1 MQPTTDSLTSPAVI
15 PAPVPLIARA
25 RLIALLDAAA
35 SQHVCIVGDAM
46 LDVYLRGDVDRISPE
61 APVPVVRVR
70 ERRHALG
77 GAANVAQNVAALGAG
92 CDLVSVIGDDV
103 AGERLCEMLREG
115 GMDAHAL
122 VRVGRPT
129 TTKTRVMARAQ
140 QLVRFDEEEDTD
152 LSTDDISRV
161 LAVVNEAVD
170 RASALV
176 FEDYNKGLLVPAVI
190 RGAIERAQARG
201 IPIVVD
207 PKYRNF
213 FAYAGATVFKP
224 NRRELESA
232 LGAAVDL
239 EHPEALPATFAR
251 LGVQHLL
258 LTLGERGMALVD
270 ASGAVHHVPTT
281 AREVYDVVGAGDT
294 VTAYLAAMLGAG
306 ASALE
311 AAVIANFAAGVEVGK
326 LGAAT
331 VNASE
336 VLAAYD
342 LHTGVIA

>member
-1 MQPTTDSLTSPAVI
+1 MTSALSTASTPSGA
-15 PAPVPLIARA
+15 APLIARD
-25 RLIALLDAAA
+25 RLVALLAAA
-35 SQHVCIVGDAM
+35 TGQHVCIVGDAM
-46 LDVYLRGDVDRISPE
+46 LDLYLRGDVERISPE

-70 ERRHALG
+70 DRKQALG
-77 GAANVAQNVAALGAG
+77 GAANVAQNVAALGAR
-92 CDLVSVIGDDV
+92 CDLVAVVGDDR
-103 AGERLCEMLREG
+103 AGETLRAMLADG
-115 GMDAHAL
+115 GMSDRSL
-122 VRVGRPT
+122 VTVARPT

-140 QLVRFDEEEDTD
+140 QLLRFDEEEDGD
-152 LSTDDISRV
+152 LDGDDSARV
-161 LAVVNEAVD
+161 LAAIEA
-170 RASALV
+170 AMPEATALV
-176 FEDYNKGLLVPAVI
+176 FEDYNKGVLVPAI
-190 RGAIERAQARG
+190 IDGAVRLARARG

-213 FAYAGATVFKP
+213 FAYQGATVFKP

-251 LGVQHLL
+251 LGVSYLL

-270 ASGAVHHVPTT
+270 ARGEVQRVPTT

-306 ASALE
+306 ATALE

-331 VNASE
+331 VSADE

-342 LHTGVIA
+342 DHVAGL